1 MNTSFWALGWRT
13 LWRDLRSGELRLLMV
28 AVTLAVAAL
37 TAVGFFSDRLQAG
50 LQRDARQLLGGDAVV
65 VSDNPPAAPWVE
77 QADRLKLRHVLT
89 LTFPTMGRADDAQG
103 GATRLVALKAVGD
116 GYPLRGQLRLARDA
130 ADREGQPTSGI
141 PERGTVW
148 VDAALLEALAL
159 KSGDALLLGDARFRI
174 AELIALEPDRGTGFM
189 TFAPRVMLNAADL
202 SATGLVQ
209 PASRITYRLAV
220 AGDEPAVRQYLTW
233 AEAEVKKPE
242 VHGVRLESLGSGRP
256 EMTRTLDRAEKFLSL
271 VALLAA
277 LLSAVAV
284 ALAARGFAARHLD
297 DCAMLRVLGLPQRA
311 IAGAYT
317 VEFVLVGLAASAAG
331 VLIGYVV
338 HHVFVALLAGL
349 VDAALPPPSVWPV
362 LFGIGIGL
370 TLLVAFGLPP
380 VLQLAQVP
388 PLRVLRRDVG
398 ALKPASLAVL
408 GLGVAGFAALLLAV
422 SSDLTLGLIAVGGF
436 AGAAAVF
443 ALLSWVAVKGLRR
456 AVNEQTAPRWL
467 VLATRQMSARP
478 AYAVVQISSLAVG
491 LLALVLL
498 VLLRTDLISSWRAA
512 TPADAP
518 NRFVINVMPDQGEA
532 FRATLKD
539 AGVTKMDW
547 YPMFRGR
554 LVAING
560 KPVNPTDFSDDRA
573 QRLVDREFNLSHA
586 AERPPHNEISAG
598 RWQPNEAG
606 AVSVEQGLAETLGLK
621 LGDRMTFDIAG
632 TPAEGKITS
641 LRKVDWA
648 SMHANFFVMFP
659 LAEMPDMP
667 ITYIAAYRAPEIW
680 PQRASASRES
690 LPPEGARAT
699 FGLPGGGAAGFDNA
713 LVRQFPNITNVDMSA
728 TLAQVQR
735 VLDQVIR
742 AVEFLFGFTLVA
754 GLIVLFAAVSA
765 TREERA
771 REFAI
776 MRAVGASSRLLGD
789 VQRAELVGVG
799 LLAGFLA
806 SAVAVGVGWA
816 MARYAFEFNW
826 TASPWVPL
834 AGSAVGAVLALVA
847 GWWGL
852 RDVLRR
858 PVVETLRRA
867 AAE

>member
-189 TFAPRVMLNAADL
+189 TFAPRVMLNSADL

-331 VLIGYVV
+331 VLIGYAV

-680 PQRASASRES
+680 PPRASASRES

-699 FGLPGGGAAGFDNA
+699 LGRPGGGAAGFDNA

-742 AVEFLFGFTLVA
+742 AVEFLFGFTLMA

>member
-331 VLIGYVV
+331 VLIGYAV

-680 PQRASASRES
+680 PPRASASRES
-690 LPPEGARAT
+690 LPPEGAPAT
-699 FGLPGGGAAGFDNA
+699 LGRPGGGAAGFDNA
-713 LVRQFPNITNVDMSA
+713 LVRQFPNITNVHKSA